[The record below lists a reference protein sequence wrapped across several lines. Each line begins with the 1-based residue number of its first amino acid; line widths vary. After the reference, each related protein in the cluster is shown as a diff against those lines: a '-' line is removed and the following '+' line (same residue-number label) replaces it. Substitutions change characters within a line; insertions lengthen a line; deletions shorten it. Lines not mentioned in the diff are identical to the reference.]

1 MWLRRR
7 AEMRK
12 MAEEQAAWA
21 ATQPQ
26 DWDGPLDKW
35 WPNQEPAQPPP
46 GTRRDTPVEAVVTE
60 EPAVE
65 ESVPT
70 IDVASELVRVVE
82 VVSTMCDHLIDYIE
96 TDRAERRAMLEADR
110 AERLL
115 MIEALTK
122 LVRSIPGA
130 AGLPALEEGADAQFA
145 ERIVGGSMDAGP
157 EPEADTIID
166 LRELGTVGEVRCRLG
181 DRWVDG
187 FEICGVSDDEL
198 GLRYRVRRRTDG
210 IVLPDLVDAADIQY
224 VEPYDDFTGPPAQ
237 QSNWSPL

>member
-1 MWLRRR
+1 
-7 AEMRK
+7 
-12 MAEEQAAWA
+12 MAQEQATWEE
-21 ATQPQ
+21 TQPP
-26 DWDGPLDKW
+26 DWDGPLDRW
-35 WPNQEPAQPPP
+35 WPNLEPGQEPP
-46 GTRRDTPVEAVVTE
+46 TRADTPVEAVVAE
-60 EPAVE
+60 EPAPAE
-65 ESVPT
+65 PAVPA
-70 IDVASELVRVVE
+70 IDIAAELVRVVE

-96 TDRAERRAMLEADR
+96 TDRAERQAMLDADR

-122 LVRSIPGA
+122 LVRSMPDA
-130 AGLPALEEGADAQFA
+130 ATHPALLEATDGPNA
-145 ERIVGGSMDAGP
+145 ERVVGGSMDAGP

-198 GLRYRVRRRTDG
+198 GLRYRVRRRADG
-210 IVLPDLVDAADIQY
+210 VVLPDLVDAADIQY